1 MNERDTA
8 QRVKRA
14 NRELYD
20 LVADRYEDVDGRRS
34 PELEAWLR
42 GTLSALA
49 ERTGG
54 KRLLDLGTGSGLVPR
69 CAMGLFDLRFGIDLS
84 PRILALN
91 RPAFDGA
98 AAADVDRLP
107 FPDGSFDVVTGFAV
121 LHHLPTFEGL
131 AGELARVLGR
141 GGVFYSDHD
150 MDEGFFRRFRWPLA
164 VYRRIHDARSAYE
177 RASPE
182 ITGELYDDAEWFQE
196 GVPGARIVELLK
208 EAGLTVEGRRHWYG
222 LHPLADR
229 VFRHRGFSRGW
240 APLLSVVATKG

>member
-1 MNERDTA
+1 MNDTA

-69 CAMGLFDLRFGIDLS
+69 CATGLYDLRFGIDLS

-121 LHHLPTFEGL
+121 LHHLPSFEGL
-131 AGELARVLGR
+131 AGELARVLSR

-150 MDEGFFRRFRWPLA
+150 MDDGFFRRFRWPLA

-177 RASPE
+177 QASPE
-182 ITGELYDDAEWFQE
+182 ITGELYDDAEWS
-196 GVPGARIVELLK
+196 GTVSIRWPTASSVIGISGA
-208 EAGLTVEGRRHWYG
+208 AGRRCCRSWPPRCRRICRRRSKKV
-222 LHPLADR
+222 LN
-229 VFRHRGFSRGW
+229 VSR
-240 APLLSVVATKG
+240 SRE